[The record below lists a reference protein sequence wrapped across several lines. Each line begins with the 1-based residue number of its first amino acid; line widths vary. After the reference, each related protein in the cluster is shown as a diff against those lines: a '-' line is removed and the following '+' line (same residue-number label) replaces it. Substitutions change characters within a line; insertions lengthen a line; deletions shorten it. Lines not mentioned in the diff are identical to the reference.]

1 MTAASNPKDLPEQSL
16 REVLI
21 NTSLFLDGLLATVK
35 KMEDLL
41 LLNLAQTDSPHSRAF
56 NIQSVDFVTQSL
68 EEMVHLLE
76 RIGADLPG
84 SMAINQ
90 DRVISPIKLKAL
102 KDQILTAQ
110 SRGADHYNDR
120 LAADVELF

>member
-41 LLNLAQTDSPHSRAF
+41 LLNLAQTDSRHSRAF

-120 LAADVELF
+120 PATDVELF